1 MNWRRTILAATV
13 LLGGCST
20 STSDATWVTE
30 SMEQPLDGD
39 VVFEDGPIRLVDV
52 AGPTNDCAQ
61 LVVGDVATSCPTIS
75 EGSSMGP
82 MPIRSGT
89 AEVIWVAASSEIA
102 DRSIRFVVFS
112 SSSPAGRSIDA
123 VDVDGTSHLVWQLE
137 PGEQPWG
144 VQLLGP
150 SGELVSAAGIAA
162 LPD

>member
-1 MNWRRTILAATV
+1 MMWRRTILAAAV
-13 LLGGCST
+13 LLAGCR
-20 STSDATWVTE
+20 STSDTSWVTE
-30 SMEQPLDGD
+30 SMERTLDGD
-39 VVFEDGPIRLVDV
+39 VVFQDGPIRLVDV
-52 AGPTNDCAQ
+52 TEPTYDCAQ

-75 EGSSMGP
+75 RGSSMGP

-89 AEVIWVAASSEIA
+89 TEVVWVAASSEIVSE
-102 DRSIRFVVFS
+102 SIRFVVFS
-112 SSSPAGRSIDA
+112 STSPAGRSIDA
-123 VDVDGTSHLVWQLE
+123 VDVAGTSHLVWQLE